1 MDCFRGKTFLPGK
14 TRFRQRVTMRIPS
27 IGRAAVVCLSLFLP
41 AACTMASQED
51 VTRTQPLP
59 VMRWDHRPES
69 ANWTRA
75 TLAAVQAHGGGL
87 VATVPD
93 DINHWCP
100 GYESADTT
108 NRAAFWVGL
117 FSTLA
122 KYEST
127 WNPAASG
134 GGGKWIG
141 LTQIDPRTA
150 RGYGCVA
157 QDVASLKD
165 GAANLSCAVRIAAVQ
180 VSRDDALITDAGGSW
195 RGVARDWAPF
205 RSAAK
210 REDMAAWTRSQSY
223 CKG

>member
-1 MDCFRGKTFLPGK
+1 MTLAPDQI
-14 TRFRQRVTMRIPS
+14 RFRQRVPMRFPS
-27 IGRAAVVCLSLFLP
+27 FGRAAVVCLSFVLP
-41 AACTMASQED
+41 AACTMASQDD

-75 TLAAVQAHGGGL
+75 TLAAVQTHGAGL
-87 VATVPD
+87 VSTVPD
-93 DINHWCP
+93 DIAAWCP
-100 GYESADTT
+100 GYETASETD
-108 NRAAFWVGL
+108 RAAFWAGL
-117 FSTLA
+117 LSTLA

-127 WNPAASG
+127 WNPKASG

-150 RGYGCVA
+150 RWFGCNAKSVA
-157 QDVASLKD
+157 DLKD

-180 VSRDDALITDAGGSW
+180 VAKDDALIADANGKW

-205 RSAAK
+205 RSASK
-210 REDMAAWTRSQSY
+210 RQDMAAWTRSQSY

>member
-1 MDCFRGKTFLPGK
+1 M
-14 TRFRQRVTMRIPS
+14 
-27 IGRAAVVCLSLFLP
+27 
-41 AACTMASQED
+41 
-51 VTRTQPLP
+51 QPLP
-59 VMRWDHRPES
+59 VMRWDHRPEFDV
-69 ANWTRA
+69 WTRA

-87 VATVPD
+87 VSTVPD
-93 DINHWCP
+93 DIAAWCP
-100 GYESADTT
+100 GYETASEAD
-108 NRAAFWVGL
+108 RAAFWVGL

-127 WNPAASG
+127 WNPKASG

-150 RGYGCVA
+150 RGYGCAA
-157 QDVASLKD
+157 QSVDALKD

-180 VSRDDALITDAGGSW
+180 VAKDDALISNASGSW

-205 RSAAK
+205 RSSAK